1 MLSQQRS
8 LCPPSTSRP
17 QEAGPN
23 GSGARRPPRVF
34 DQALTRLIAL
44 GLVSLLVMFLATGI
58 PTRPAAAGTG
68 SWTVMS
74 TPSTSATQN
83 NYLNSI
89 SCASRTFCVAV
100 GYYQNAANKA
110 KNLIL
115 TWNGTTW
122 SLNDSPS
129 LSPSQGQNNYL
140 NGVSC
145 VSRTFCVAAGYYFNS
160 SGEGQSLLLVWNGTT
175 WSLDDSPSLCNS
187 NSQDSG
193 LYDVSCASASYCVAT
208 GVYSNAADLTQGL
221 LLTWNGT
228 TWSLDDSPSLS
239 ASSTQNSGLGNV
251 SCVTSTFCVV
261 GGSYVNPANVEVTQ
275 SLFLTWNG
283 TTWSLDDSPSLS
295 TSSTQN
301 SYVGSVAC
309 TRVTFCVATGFY
321 GNRSGTVDHLLILT
335 WNGVTWSLDDSPSL
349 SPASAPYSIP
359 GSVSC
364 LSTTFCVADGY
375 FTYDL
380 YTDSFQNLILT
391 WNGMTWSLNDSPS
404 LSTSQA
410 QNNYLGGVSCVG
422 SAFCV
427 AAGWHESTNGAD
439 QTLVLSYSR
448 PVTETGLGYWFVAS
462 DGGIFSF
469 GNAKFFGSMGG
480 KRLNKPIVGMAAT
493 PDGGGYW
500 MVASDGGIFSFGD
513 ARFFGSMG
521 AKPLNKPIVGMA
533 STPDGKGYW
542 EVASDGGIFSF
553 GDAKFFGSMGG
564 KPLNKPIV
572 GMASG

>member
-1 MLSQQRS
+1 M
-8 LCPPSTSRP
+8 
-17 QEAGPN
+17 
-23 GSGARRPPRVF
+23 F

-239 ASSTQNSGLGNV
+239 
-251 SCVTSTFCVV
+251 
-261 GGSYVNPANVEVTQ
+261 
-275 SLFLTWNG
+275 
-283 TTWSLDDSPSLS
+283 

-309 TRVTFCVATGFY
+309 TSVTFCVATGFY